1 MSSSDSPTPFQRKV
15 CWAGLS
21 SVAALALVSVILI
34 AGWSVIYLCGYLK
47 PVLTPVAIAAVL
59 AYLLTPV
66 VGLLCR
72 WQIPRT
78 WAVIIVFVAFSV
90 GLALIGLTVAPS
102 IAHQGSVFASK
113 IPSYSQ
119 KITALAKGSAEE
131 IQRLSVLRSTQKHD
145 SNTLMPPSIVE
156 ENSSAPATVVKPRK
170 PIGDLDA
177 MAAKYEKQLG
187 TKEVPILED
196 LSPENIKL
204 YAYGLVVDSLQWLQ
218 QKLPTIASASGTFLQ
233 KSIGGVFGVLGFLLS
248 LVLVPIF
255 LFFFLLESPRIAEH
269 WSRYIPMRASP
280 LKEEIVSLLN
290 EINDYLIHFFRGQLL
305 VSLIDG
311 AIVGLCLFIF
321 LRLDFSFLI
330 GLMVGI
336 LCLIPYFGMI
346 LCLIPALLIALAQ
359 YGDLWHPTIV
369 LIIFTAAHNLDG
381 IFISPKVIGDSVG
394 LHPMTIII
402 SVFAWTIVLG
412 GLLGAL
418 LAVPL
423 TATLKVVLRRYFW
436 DRPATPHVQQTLKIE
451 ETIEKKT
458 IAVELP
464 L

>member
-1 MSSSDSPTPFQRKV
+1 MPSSDSPTPFQRKV

-21 SVAALALVSVILI
+21 SVAALALVAVILI

-47 PVLTPVAIAAVL
+47 PVLTPIAIAAVL

-72 WQIPRT
+72 FKIPRT
-78 WAVIIVFVAFSV
+78 WAVVIVFVVFSA

-102 IAHQGSVFASK
+102 IAHQGSVFVAK
-113 IPSYSQ
+113 LPSYSQ
-119 KITALAKGSAEE
+119 KITTLAKGSAEE
-131 IQRLSVLRSTQKHD
+131 IQRISDLKAH
-145 SNTLMPPSIVE
+145 
-156 ENSSAPATVVKPRK
+156 SAPTRS
-170 PIGDLDA
+170 L
-177 MAAKYEKQLG
+177 
-187 TKEVPILED
+187 LED

-204 YAYGLVVDSLQWLQ
+204 YSYGLVVDAMQWLQ

-269 WSRYIPMRASP
+269 WSRYIPLRASP

-346 LCLIPALLIALAQ
+346 LCIIPAVLIALAQ

-381 IFISPKVIGDSVG
+381 IFISPKVIGNSVG

-423 TATLKVVLRRYFW
+423 TATLKVLLRRYFW
-436 DRPATPHVQQTLKIE
+436 DRPAAPPVQQTLKIE

-458 IAVELP
+458 VAVELP

>member
-1 MSSSDSPTPFQRKV
+1 MSLSDSPTPFQRKV

-47 PVLTPVAIAAVL
+47 PVLTPIAIAAVL

-66 VGLLCR
+66 VALLCR
-72 WQIPRT
+72 WKIPRT
-78 WAVIIVFVAFSV
+78 WAVIIVFVAFSA

-102 IAHQGSVFASK
+102 IAHQGSVFVSK
-113 IPSYSQ
+113 LPSYSQ
-119 KITALAKGSAEE
+119 KITSLAKGSAEE
-131 IQRLSVLRSTQKHD
+131 IQRISDLKAH
-145 SNTLMPPSIVE
+145 
-156 ENSSAPATVVKPRK
+156 SAPTRS
-170 PIGDLDA
+170 L
-177 MAAKYEKQLG
+177 
-187 TKEVPILED
+187 LED

-204 YAYGLVVDSLQWLQ
+204 YSYGLVVDSLQWLQ

-269 WSRYIPMRASP
+269 WSRYIPLRASP

-346 LCLIPALLIALAQ
+346 LCIIPAVLIALAQ

-381 IFISPKVIGDSVG
+381 IFISPKVIGNSVG

-423 TATLKVVLRRYFW
+423 TATLKVLLRRYFW
-436 DRPATPHVQQTLKIE
+436 DRPPSPAVQQTLKIE

>member
-1 MSSSDSPTPFQRKV
+1 MSLSDSPTPFQRKI

-47 PVLTPVAIAAVL
+47 PVLTPIAIAAVL

-66 VGLLCR
+66 VALLCR
-72 WQIPRT
+72 WKIPRT
-78 WAVIIVFVAFSV
+78 WAVIIVFVAFSA

-102 IAHQGSVFASK
+102 IAHQGSVLVSK
-113 IPSYSQ
+113 LPSYSQ
-119 KITALAKGSAEE
+119 KITSLAKGSAEE
-131 IQRLSVLRSTQKHD
+131 IQRISDLKAH
-145 SNTLMPPSIVE
+145 
-156 ENSSAPATVVKPRK
+156 SAPTRS
-170 PIGDLDA
+170 L
-177 MAAKYEKQLG
+177 
-187 TKEVPILED
+187 LED

-204 YAYGLVVDSLQWLQ
+204 YSYGLLVDAMQWLQ

-269 WSRYIPMRASP
+269 WSRYIPLRASP

-346 LCLIPALLIALAQ
+346 LCIIPAVLIALAQ

-381 IFISPKVIGDSVG
+381 IFISPKVIGNSVG

-423 TATLKVVLRRYFW
+423 TATLKVLLRRYFW
-436 DRPATPHVQQTLKIE
+436 DRPPAPAVQRTLKIE

-458 IAVELP
+458 VAVELP

>member
-1 MSSSDSPTPFQRKV
+1 MSFSDSPTPFQRKV

-21 SVAALALVSVILI
+21 SVAALALVSVILL
-34 AGWSVIYLCGYLK
+34 AGWSIVELCGYMK
-47 PVLTPVAIAAVL
+47 PVLTPIAIAAVL

-72 WQIPRT
+72 WRIPRT
-78 WAVIIVFVAFSV
+78 WAVVIVFVAFSA
-90 GLALIGLTVAPS
+90 GLALIGVTVGPS
-102 IAHQGSVFASK
+102 IAHQGSVFVSK

-131 IQRLSVLRSTQKHD
+131 IQRISDLKAHSTPTRS
-145 SNTLMPPSIVE
+145 L
-156 ENSSAPATVVKPRK
+156 
-170 PIGDLDA
+170 
-177 MAAKYEKQLG
+177 
-187 TKEVPILED
+187 LED

-218 QKLPTIASASGTFLQ
+218 QKLPTIASATGTFLQ
-233 KSIGGVFGVLGFLLS
+233 KSIGGVFGVIGFLFS
-248 LVLVPIF
+248 LILVPVF
-255 LFFFLLESPRIAEH
+255 LFFFLLESPGIAEH
-269 WSRYIPMRASP
+269 WSRYIPLRSSP
-280 LKEEIVSLLN
+280 LKEEIVSLFN
-290 EINDYLIHFFRGQLL
+290 EINNYLIHFFRGQLL

-311 AIVGLCLFIF
+311 AMVGVSLFLF
-321 LRLDFSFLI
+321 LRLDFAFLI

-336 LCLIPYFGMI
+336 LGLIPYFGII
-346 LCLIPALLIALAQ
+346 LCAIPSVLIALAQ
-359 YGDLWHPTIV
+359 YGDLWHPV
-369 LIIFTAAHNLDG
+369 LVIIIFTAANNIDG
-381 IFISPKVIGDSVG
+381 IFISPKVIGSSVG

-402 SVFAWTIVLG
+402 SVFAWTIALG

-423 TATLKVVLRRYFW
+423 TATLKVLLRRYFW
-436 DRPATPHVQQTLKIE
+436 DRPAAPHVQQTLKIE

-458 IAVELP
+458 VAVELP

>member
-1 MSSSDSPTPFQRKV
+1 MSLSDSPTPFQRKV

-47 PVLTPVAIAAVL
+47 PVLTPIAIAAVL

-66 VGLLCR
+66 VALLCR
-72 WQIPRT
+72 WKIPRT
-78 WAVIIVFVAFSV
+78 WAVIIVFVAFSA

-102 IAHQGSVFASK
+102 IAHQGSVFVSK
-113 IPSYSQ
+113 LPSYSQ
-119 KITALAKGSAEE
+119 KITSLAKGSAEE
-131 IQRLSVLRSTQKHD
+131 IQRISDLKAH
-145 SNTLMPPSIVE
+145 
-156 ENSSAPATVVKPRK
+156 SAPTRS
-170 PIGDLDA
+170 L
-177 MAAKYEKQLG
+177 
-187 TKEVPILED
+187 LED

-204 YAYGLVVDSLQWLQ
+204 YSYGLVVEALQWLQ

-269 WSRYIPMRASP
+269 WSRYIPLRASP

-346 LCLIPALLIALAQ
+346 LCIIPAVLIALAQ

-381 IFISPKVIGDSVG
+381 IFISPKVIGNSVG

-423 TATLKVVLRRYFW
+423 TATLKVLLRRYFW
-436 DRPATPHVQQTLKIE
+436 DRPPSPAVQQTLKIE

>member
-1 MSSSDSPTPFQRKV
+1 MSSGESPTPFQRKV

-21 SVAALALVSVILI
+21 SLAALTLVSVILL
-34 AGWSVIYLCGYLK
+34 AGWSVVELCGYMK
-47 PVLTPVAIAAVL
+47 PILTPIAIAAVL

-72 WQIPRT
+72 WRIPRT
-78 WAVIIVFVAFSV
+78 WAVIIVFVAFS
-90 GLALIGLTVAPS
+90 GGIALVGLTVAPS
-102 IAHQGSVFASK
+102 IAHQGSVFVSK

-131 IQRLSVLRSTQKHD
+131 IQRISDLKAHSTPTRS
-145 SNTLMPPSIVE
+145 L
-156 ENSSAPATVVKPRK
+156 
-170 PIGDLDA
+170 
-177 MAAKYEKQLG
+177 
-187 TKEVPILED
+187 LED
-196 LSPENIKL
+196 LSPENVKL

-218 QKLPTIASASGTFLQ
+218 QKLPTIASAGASFLQ
-233 KSIGGVFGVLGFLLS
+233 KSIGGVFGVLGFLFS
-248 LVLVPIF
+248 LILVPVF
-255 LFFFLLESPRIAEH
+255 LFFFLLESPGIAEH
-269 WSRYIPMRASP
+269 WSRYIPLRSSP
-280 LKEEIVSLLN
+280 LKEEIVSLFN
-290 EINDYLIHFFRGQLL
+290 EINDYLIHFFRGQLV

-311 AIVGLCLFIF
+311 AMVGISLFLF
-321 LRLDFSFLI
+321 LRLDFAFLI

-336 LCLIPYFGMI
+336 LGLIPYFGII
-346 LCLIPALLIALAQ
+346 LCAIPAILIALAQ
-359 YGDLWHPTIV
+359 YGDLWHPV
-369 LIIFTAAHNLDG
+369 LVIIIFTAANNIDG
-381 IFISPKVIGDSVG
+381 ILISPKVIGNSVG

-423 TATLKVVLRRYFW
+423 TATLKVLLRRYCW
-436 DRPATPHVQQTLKIE
+436 DRPAAPHFQQTLKIE

-458 IAVELP
+458 VAVELP